1 VTRWQR
7 QPARHSLAVATLL
20 AGLFPF
26 VCNPAHAVD
35 GGPVEFNRDIRP
47 ILSDNCYQ
55 CHGPDAN
62 KRKAKLRLDTEA
74 DAFRDEDGV
83 RPFVAGKPSES
94 EAYRRITTADADD
107 LMPPPDSGRALTDS
121 EKELVR
127 RWIEQGAKWQNHW
140 AFIPAKRPGLPLG
153 QARAGGWPLNAID
166 HFILARLRA
175 GQLAPSPVAA
185 RRMLIRR
192 ATLDLTGL
200 PPTPAEINAFATDS
214 SPRAYERLVD
224 RLIASPR
231 YGEHMAQ
238 AWLDAARYADTNGF
252 QSDGTRNQWHWR
264 DWVVDALNRN
274 MPFDQFTIEQL
285 AGDLLPKPSLGQLIA
300 TGFNR
305 NHMLNGEGGAIA
317 AETQVEYVVDRVET
331 TGTVWLGLTVG
342 CARCHDHKYDPI
354 SQNEFYRLF
363 AFFNAL
369 PERGGGDMEPTIK
382 VPTPEQ
388 AAKIKQLE
396 TTLAG
401 HQVELNQPLARFDA
415 EREQWEAPLRREIGQ
430 TGRLDGWR
438 RLKPDSAESANGSEL
453 KIQDDASV
461 LATGKLPDNDDYTL
475 TFSTDLAG
483 ITGIRLETLTDPS
496 LKGGGPGR
504 EGNFVL
510 TGFELQPGINELD
523 LGNLEQR
530 FDSGLM
536 KKGAK
541 RIDIDITS
549 QRLLVLDVGD
559 GDNGISS
566 DWANW
571 GEPILEGPDGTLKLT
586 ELDWHSATT
595 DYREVLKDRNA
606 KGEPQRIDGRPLKWG
621 IGTHAKSRVIFVL
634 PEGYTRFRAT
644 VGPDTGA
651 LEEVPNAQTSIRF
664 FVHVST
670 RGRPGKLEP
679 LPFASAVAEFNQDGL
694 PVTGAIDGDPKSGWG
709 IWKKDFDYNQPRKAV
724 FRLKETWPAGE
735 GTRFTL
741 RLRHKHDAKKHLLGR
756 FRVSVT
762 AAPEPS
768 IEIRDGLPGEI
779 VHILSTP
786 PAKRLAKQRDSLA
799 RHHRSLMPD
808 FIAARRGGETT
819 RAAIKKLNDSLGS
832 TMVMRDSAKPRDTF
846 LLVRGVYDQPD
857 KSQSIQPGVPASL
870 PGLAKRGRANRLDL
884 ARWLTDPNH
893 PLTARVT
900 VNRYWQHFFGIG
912 LVKTTE
918 DFGVQGERPEH
929 HRLLDWLATE
939 FVQSG
944 WNVKHLHRLIVTSA
958 AYRQASA
965 VTPELLERDPQ
976 NRFIAR
982 GPRLRMS
989 AQTIRDQAL
998 ALAGLLVERT
1008 GGPPV
1013 KPYQP
1018 PGVWSDFSFGKIVYK
1033 RSGGESLYRRSLY
1046 TFWRRSVKPAMFF
1059 DNPAR
1064 RVCTVRPSRTN
1075 TPMHAL
1081 NLLNDTTYVEAA
1093 RCFAE
1098 QLLRQP
1104 GSDADRLGQAL
1115 AIATGRPAKR
1125 AEIDLLARRLAK
1137 LQTHYA
1143 GNPESV
1149 KELLSIGEA
1158 KPDQALDGAQ
1168 VAALTGITSLILNLD
1183 EVITKE

>member
-1 VTRWQR
+1 MRRRSQPTRR
-7 QPARHSLAVATLL
+7 TLAVAILL
-20 AGLFPF
+20 TGLLPSIDA
-26 VCNPAHAVD
+26 PARADDHTVD
-35 GGPVEFNRDIRP
+35 FSRDIRP

-62 KRKAKLRLDTEA
+62 QRKASLRLDTA
-74 DAFRDEDGV
+74 AGAFRNEDGV
-83 RPFVAGKPSES
+83 RPFVAGKPGES
-94 EAYRRITTADADD
+94 EVHRRITTDD
-107 LMPPPDSGRALTDS
+107 PDDHMPPPDSGRALDDG
-121 EKELVR
+121 EKELIR

-140 AFIPAKRPGLPLG
+140 AFIPPKRPALPRDQAVG
-153 QARAGGWPLNAID
+153 QAQPGNAID
-166 HFILARLRA
+166 HFILAKLHS
-175 GQLAPSPVAA
+175 GQLAPSLVATK
-185 RRMLIRR
+185 RTLIRR

-200 PPTPAEINAFATDS
+200 PPTLAEVEAFVADK
-214 SPRAYERLVD
+214 SPHAYGCLVD
-224 RLIASPR
+224 QLLASPR

-238 AWLDAARYADTNGF
+238 EWLDAARYADTNGF
-252 QSDGTRNQWHWR
+252 QADRTRNQWHWR
-264 DWVVDALNRN
+264 DWVIDALNRN

-285 AGDLLPKPSLGQLIA
+285 AGDLLPEPSLDQLIA

-354 SQNEFYRLF
+354 SQNEFYQLY

-388 AAKIKQLE
+388 AAKLKQLE
-396 TTLAG
+396 ITLAG
-401 HQVELNQPLARFDA
+401 HQAVLAQSLARFDA
-415 EREQWEAPLRREIGQ
+415 EREEWEVPLRKEIDQ
-430 TGRLDGWR
+430 TGRLDVWR
-438 RLKPDSAESANGSEL
+438 RLKPDSAESSNGTEL
-453 KIQDDASV
+453 KIQADDSV
-461 LATGKLPDNDDYTL
+461 LATGKLPDNDTYEL
-475 TFSTDLAG
+475 TFSTTLEN
-483 ITGIRLETLTDPS
+483 ITGFRLETLTDPS
-496 LKGGGPGR
+496 LKSGGPGR
-504 EGNFVL
+504 DGDFVL
-510 TGFELQPGINELD
+510 TGFELQPGVDELD
-523 LGNLEQR
+523 LGSLEQR
-530 FDSGLM
+530 FDSGVM

-541 RIDIDITS
+541 RIDIDITG
-549 QRLLVLDVGD
+549 QRLLVLDVSDTG
-559 GDNGISS
+559 NGISS

-586 ELDWHSATT
+586 DLDWHSATT
-595 DYREVLKDRNA
+595 DYREVLKGRNA
-606 KGEPQRIDGRPLKWG
+606 KGEPQRIDGRLLKWG
-621 IGTHAKSRVIFVL
+621 IGTHAKSRVVFLL
-634 PEGYTRFRAT
+634 PEGYTRFKAT

-651 LEEVPNAQTSIRF
+651 IEEVPNAQTSIRF
-664 FVHVST
+664 FVRVST
-670 RGRPGKLEP
+670 RGQPGKLKS

-694 PVTGAIDGDPKSGWG
+694 PVAGAIDDDPKSGWG
-709 IWKKDFDYNQPRKAV
+709 IWKNDFDYNQPSKAV
-724 FRLKETWPAGE
+724 FRLKEAWPAGK

-741 RLRHKHDAKKHLLGR
+741 RLRHQHDAKKHLLGH

-762 AAPEPS
+762 DAPKPS
-768 IEIRDGLPGEI
+768 IEMRDGLPQEI
-779 VHILSTP
+779 TQILHTP
-786 PAKRLAKQRDSLA
+786 PAKRLAKERDALA

-808 FIAARRGGETT
+808 FIAAKRGGETT
-819 RAAIKKLNDSLGS
+819 RTAIKKLNDSLGS
-832 TMVMRDSAKPRDTF
+832 TMVMRDMDKPRDTF
-846 LLVRGVYDQPD
+846 LLVRGVYNKPD

-870 PGLAKRGRANRLDL
+870 PGLAKRRANRLDL
-884 ARWLTDPNH
+884 AQWLTDPDH

-929 HRLLDWLATE
+929 LGLLDWLATE

-958 AYRQASA
+958 AYRQSSA

-976 NRFIAR
+976 NRLIAR
-982 GPRLRMS
+982 GPRHRMT
-989 AQTIRDQAL
+989 AQAIRDQAL
-998 ALAGLLVERT
+998 AISGRLWDRM

-1018 PGVWSDFSFGKIVYK
+1018 PGVWSDFSYGKIVYK
-1033 RSGGESLYRRSLY
+1033 RDGGESLYRRSLY

-1098 QLLRQP
+1098 QLLQQP
-1104 GSDADRLGQAL
+1104 GSDADRIGQAL
-1115 AIATGRPAKR
+1115 AIATGRPAR
-1125 AEIDLLARRLAK
+1125 QTEIDLLAKRLAK
-1137 LQTHYA
+1137 LQAHYA
-1143 GNPESV
+1143 GNLESV

-1158 KPDQALDGAQ
+1158 KPDPALDGAQ

>member
-1 VTRWQR
+1 MRFTLTIFI
-7 QPARHSLAVATLL
+7 AFAAAATAAPLS
-20 AGLFPF
+20 
-26 VCNPAHAVD
+26 
-35 GGPVEFNRDIRP
+35 FNRDIRP
-47 ILSDNCYQ
+47 ILSNNCYQ
-55 CHGPDAN
+55 CHGPDSAA
-62 KRKAKLRLDTEA
+62 RKAKLRLDREA
-74 DAFRDEDGV
+74 DSRAERKGGTRAIV
-83 RPFVAGKPSES
+83 PGNLTES
-94 EAYRRITTADADD
+94 ELIYRITTDDADEK
-107 LMPPPDSGRALTDS
+107 MPPADSHRKLTLKQI
-121 EKELVR
+121 ETLKQWVKEGGKYER
-127 RWIEQGAKWQNHW
+127 HW
-140 AFIPAKRPGLPLG
+140 SFIPPKAAPLPKVKLKT
-153 QARAGGWPLNAID
+153 WPRNGVD
-166 HFILARLRA
+166 HFILARLEA
-175 GQLAPSPVAA
+175 EGLKPSPEADK
-185 RRMLIRR
+185 
-192 ATLDLTGL
+192 ATLLRRVSFDLIGL
-200 PPTPAEINAFATDS
+200 PPTLAQLNAFLADK
-214 SPRAYERLVD
+214 SPKAFEKVVD
-224 RLIASPR
+224 RLLASPR
-231 YGEHMAQ
+231 YGEHMARY
-238 AWLDAARYADTNGF
+238 WLDAARYADTNGF
-252 QSDGTRNQWHWR
+252 QSDSTRNQWHWR

-354 SQNEFYRLF
+354 SQNEFYQLF

-388 AAKIKQLE
+388 STKLKQLE

-401 HQVELNQPLARFDA
+401 HQAVLNKPLARFDI
-415 EREQWEAPLRREIGQ
+415 EREQWETPLRREIEQ

-586 ELDWHSATT
+586 DLDWHSATT

-621 IGTHAKSRVIFVL
+621 IGTHAKSRVVFVL

-664 FVHVST
+664 FVRVST

-694 PVTGAIDGDPKSGWG
+694 PVAGAIDGDPKSGWG

-768 IEIRDGLPGEI
+768 IEMRDGLPGEI

-929 HRLLDWLATE
+929 PRLLDWLATE

-958 AYRQASA
+958 TYRQASA
-965 VTPELLERDPQ
+965 NAQSEQADPANTWFARAPIRRLSAEQVRD
-976 NRFIAR
+976 
-982 GPRLRMS
+982 
-989 AQTIRDQAL
+989 
-998 ALAGLLVERT
+998 GLLAVSGEL
-1008 GGPPV
+1008 
-1013 KPYQP
+1013 
-1018 PGVWSDFSFGKIVYK
+1018 DLE
-1033 RSGGESLYRRSLY
+1033 SGGEGVVADESNRRSIY
-1046 TFWRRSVKPAMFF
+1046 RKVMRNSPDEVMHTFDSPDHISHMPQRNVTTTATQS
-1059 DNPAR
+1059 
-1064 RVCTVRPSRTN
+1064 
-1075 TPMHAL
+1075 L
-1081 NLLNDTTYVEAA
+1081 LLLNSEWTRNRAA
-1093 RCFAE
+1093 
-1098 QLLRQP
+1098 
-1104 GSDADRLGQAL
+1104 AL
-1115 AIATGRPAKR
+1115 AKR
-1125 AEIDLLARRLAK
+1125 LTKRHPGNAE
-1137 LQTHYA
+1137 
-1143 GNPESV
+1143 
-1149 KELLSIGEA
+1149 
-1158 KPDQALDGAQ
+1158 AQ
-1168 VAALTGITSLILNLD
+1168 VAAAHELAFGQAPLPSQLNDALAFLD
-1183 EVITKE
+1183 ACGAANKPSGLAALAEYCHVLMNANAFLYVD